1 MNEKRFPASMA
12 QRLNNPERL
21 LWLPPADVMA
31 ALAVRPGETVADV
44 GAGTGYFSLPLS
56 SEVGEKGKVFAVD
69 AQAEMLAWIKVK
81 LDKVE
86 SANIELIR
94 AEAAETGLRASS
106 CDLFFLANL
115 WHEIDDRVAVL
126 LEARRVLKMGG
137 RIAILDWR
145 IDVDPI
151 AGPPLA
157 HRIAPADALAEMR
170 LTGFSEFASTE
181 IGHYSWL
188 VQGEKRQ

>member
-94 AEAAETGLRASS
+94 AEAAETGLRASC